1 MKLSHQLLK
10 ALVLSYFVTCNIKL
24 SFADEQQ
31 YYNQRPSY
39 NQLEQRNYDQQ
50 QKYYDQQ
57 QKSFNQSPS
66 YNIQPPQLQM
76 MTPGSPPTPPPPEIF
91 IEAPSTAHVW
101 MPGYWN
107 WQNRWIWI
115 PGQWAQRPRPNAEW
129 MEHQWRRHEDEGRYL
144 MERGAWR

>member
-1 MKLSHQLLK
+1 MKKPHLLLK
-10 ALVLSYFVTCNIKL
+10 TLVFCYFFTCSIKL

-57 QKSFNQSPS
+57 QKSFNQPPT
-66 YNIQPPQLQM
+66 YNIQPPQIEM
-76 MTPGSPPTPPPPEIF
+76 MAPGSPPPPPPEI
-91 IEAPSTAHVW
+91 IIVAPSPAHVW
-101 MPGYWN
+101 IPGYWN

-115 PGQWAQRPRPNAEW
+115 PGQWAQPPRPYDDWMEYQWRHHDNAERYRR
-129 MEHQWRRHEDEGRYL
+129 ERREWR
-144 MERGAWR
+144 

>member
-10 ALVLSYFVTCNIKL
+10 ALVLSYFVTCSIKL

-57 QKSFNQSPS
+57 QKSFNQSPN
-66 YNIQPPQLQM
+66 YNIQPPQFQM
-76 MTPGSPPTPPPPEIF
+76 MAPGSPPPPPPEI
-91 IEAPSTAHVW
+91 IIVAPSPAHVW

-129 MEHQWRRHEDEGRYL
+129 MEHQWRRYENGGRYP